1 MMNIF
6 TFLTK
11 NIYLKRI
18 LSIKNSI
25 FAYSLASISD
35 IFIILKIS
43 DIFNKITEESFDG
56 YLYSEVLIC
65 LFYIISRTILVI
77 LLRKYA
83 FNKIFNK
90 KIQDER
96 YLVREFII
104 RRTKKLNNNKN
115 DDLNLFKEKLINSTN
130 LATVNFD
137 IPIISIFS
145 ELIFAIGGL
154 FILLNIFGSEL
165 LVLNL
170 PILVVLLFS
179 SKIISRKLNNLGR
192 KFLDYTEKRLSSI
205 DNTSEIAI
213 ELSALNSPDNLLN
226 YFEKVN
232 KPFNNI
238 LNQQIIT
245 SNKMQIFTESGSFII
260 ILISLI
266 CLVTQIT
273 DTSLANT
280 ATSLAVLS
288 RMVPSF
294 TRSIAFITQLQ
305 FGVPAVKRLS

>member
-1 MMNIF
+1 MIKIFSFFRNNIF
-6 TFLTK
+6 
-11 NIYLKRI
+11 LKRI
-18 LSIKNSI
+18 YSIKNSI
-25 FAYSLASISD
+25 FAYSLASFLD

-43 DIFNKITEESFDG
+43 DIFNKITEEILDIS
-56 YLYSEVLIC
+56 LYFEVFIC
-65 LFYIISRTILVI
+65 IFFIISRTIFVT

-83 FNKIFNK
+83 FNKIFHK
-90 KIQDER
+90 KTQDEK

-104 RRTKKLNNNKN
+104 RRTKEFNNT

-130 LATVNFD
+130 LAAVNFD
-137 IPIISIFS
+137 IPIISIVS

-154 FILLNIFGSEL
+154 FILFNIFGKEL
-165 LVLNL
+165 LVYNL
-170 PILVVLLFS
+170 PMLILLIFS
-179 SKIISRKLNNLGR
+179 SRVISKKLNNLG
-192 KFLDYTEKRLSSI
+192 KNFLKYTEKRLNSI

-213 ELSALNSPDNLLN
+213 ELSALNYPENLLN
-226 YFEKVN
+226 YFAKVN

-245 SNKMQIFTESGSFII
+245 SNMMQIFTESVSFII

-266 CLVTQIT
+266 CLVTEIT

-280 ATSLAVLS
+280 ATSLALLS

-294 TRSIAFITQLQ
+294 TRSISFITQLQ